1 MWIFSLQ
8 ESSPELLNFE
18 MSLIAHCLKSSV
30 INAVLHAVSSRSL
43 FVIHTYQLDTVSPA
57 RRLRLLFT
65 SKNAIKPC
73 SVIKITN
80 APLCT
85 HGFYLYTPN
94 CVDY

>member
-1 MWIFSLQ
+1 M
-8 ESSPELLNFE
+8 P
-18 MSLIAHCLKSSV
+18 
-30 INAVLHAVSSRSL
+30 VLHAVSSSL

-85 HGFYLYTPN
+85 HGFYSYTPN
-94 CVDY
+94 CVDYLRNYSRSIKCKQLIIDVVTLYRY